1 MIFRARLLHMN
12 GSLGGNKQVQELKE
26 AFNEFRNDLPDM
38 LIDAFTAMKFDVN
51 NREFARLVK
60 AVN

>member
-1 MIFRARLLHMN
+1 M
-12 GSLGGNKQVQELKE
+12 KQAFDDFVRELPE
-26 AFNEFRNDLPDM
+26 M
-38 LIDAFTAMKFDVN
+38 LMDAFANMKFDVN